1 MEAKISM
8 VSRRWIIDAIHF
20 RSRVEFKRSQ
30 HQSTEMAMQLIAESA
45 A

>member
-1 MEAKISM
+1 MDSKISM

-20 RSRVEFKRSQ
+20 RRRAEFKRSQ
-30 HQSTEMAMQLIAESA
+30 HQSTETAMQLESA